1 MLPTLHA
8 ITDTETDSVTPRRKI
23 RGRFRAN
30 GAALT
35 VVPDGHKR
43 TKQPLDG
50 GILGPI
56 PRSLHRRIPREFETA
71 PSVISRAIP
80 AGSARAAHGDQVM
93 ARLRLILSELGMRA
107 DGQRN
112 HINALAVLI
121 AHTDYTTMTTR
132 PGWEALQ
139 KGTGRVER
147 SVARYIDHLI
157 GWGLL
162 GRVAGG
168 RSAEFSPP
176 DENGER
182 HGDAAVYVLCV
193 PHDLGVV
200 PEPAVDVVDIN
211 VSPPALGRSL
221 LLKKDLTPTRAREKA
236 QKDAASPRQLDIGA
250 ANGASG
256 ALTPY
261 RPEIRWNTHATTTR
275 QVQRL
280 AAATEIWHRS
290 PVFRR
295 MSHKD
300 LASSLREAFLAGW
313 TIADIE
319 NAFDRKPDGTRWP
332 DSGAPDVS
340 QEYTRQAC
348 ARLRG
353 WIRSRL
359 DGWRTA
365 QGELLR
371 SPDQRK
377 AAAAREA
384 ATRQAIA
391 RRRTL
396 EEQAQRAELVGR
408 QDSRAKI
415 VALAQIRALRK

>member
-1 MLPTLHA
+1 MLPSLHA
-8 ITDTETDSVTPRRKI
+8 RTDTETDSVTPRRKI
-23 RGRFRAN
+23 RGRYRAPR
-30 GAALT
+30 AELT
-35 VVPDGHKR
+35 VVPEDHKR
-43 TKQPLDG
+43 TDQPLDG
-50 GILGPI
+50 GILGPV
-56 PRSLHRRIPREFETA
+56 PRSLHRRIPRELETA
-71 PSVISRAIP
+71 PSVINRAIP
-80 AGSARAAHGDQVM
+80 SGSARAAHGDQVM
-93 ARLRLILSELGMRA
+93 ARLRLILSKLGMRA
-107 DGQRN
+107 DGQLN

-168 RSAEFSPP
+168 RSAEYSTP

-193 PHDLGVV
+193 PHDLALA
-200 PEPAVDVVDIN
+200 PEPGVDDVDIN

-221 LLKKDLTPTRAREKA
+221 LLKKELTPTRAREKA
-236 QKDAASPRQLDIGA
+236 SEDAAPPRQTDIA
-250 ANGASG
+250 AASG
-256 ALTPY
+256 ADSRVTPY
-261 RPEIRWNTHATTTR
+261 RPELCWPIHVTPTR
-275 QVQRL
+275 KIQRL
-280 AAATEIWHRS
+280 AAATEIWHRN

-300 LASSLREAFLAGW
+300 LASSLREAFLTGW

-319 NAFDRKPDGTRWP
+319 NAFNQKSDDTRWP

-340 QEYTRQAC
+340 QDDSRQAC

-353 WIRSRL
+353 WIKSRL
-359 DGWRTA
+359 DAWRTS

-371 SPDQRK
+371 SPDQR
-377 AAAAREA
+377 AAAAHREA
-384 ATRQAIA
+384 LTRQAIE
-391 RRRTL
+391 RRRVS
-396 EEQAQRAELVGR
+396 EEQAQRAAQLG
-408 QDSRAKI
+408 QASRAKI
-415 VALAQIRALRK
+415 VALAQIRALRA